1 MRKTP
6 EHVRRKVFQLWIEGY
21 TYRVISQKLNISLGS
36 IARIVDQFR
45 RKRPDI
51 DDLRLLNVQLR
62 KTGSN
67 LYDAL
72 RGATCIENL
81 NKLDLSVKEI
91 EDYKTLI
98 DSVSE
103 NQDVKPA
110 IFVKTAIKLMKLEAE
125 TGKTPTKIVKEFSEK
140 QRKIE
145 NLKKKRDSLKTEM
158 NSIDCELRTLKQEC
172 IKVERDH
179 TSVRKALNRS
189 IKSRRRLERL
199 GLDKVERLAEF
210 VESFESLGYDTK
222 EIKEL
227 GNLKNVLQEIQIDA
241 ATLENFIQE
250 KSQMN
255 RQLAGLR
262 EQVRVLGIEV
272 KNLERRR
279 FRIKR
284 ETEITKVV
292 STVLKT
298 QKTYVWCKRCGFTL
312 IVPLPTRLDVMYYS
326 MMNLAYTVTCNSCG
340 FVNQM
345 KPQEILANIGWMI
358 LE

>member
-6 EHVRRKVFQLWIEGY
+6 EHIRRKVFQLWIEGY
-21 TYRVISQKLNISLGS
+21 TYRAISQKLNISLGS
-36 IARIVDQFR
+36 ITRIMDQFR
-45 RKRPDI
+45 RRRPDI
-51 DDLRLLNVQLR
+51 DDLRLLNVQLK

-67 LYDAL
+67 LSDAL

-81 NKLDLSVKEI
+81 KKLGLSLKEI

-98 DSVSE
+98 DRVSE

-125 TGKTPTKIVKEFSEK
+125 TGKTPTEIVKEFSEK
-140 QRKIE
+140 QREIE
-145 NLKKKRDSLKTEM
+145 DLKKKRDSLKIEM
-158 NSIDCELRTLKQEC
+158 NAMDCELRTLKQEH
-172 IKVERDH
+172 IRVERNLA
-179 TSVRKALNRS
+179 SVRKALNRS
-189 IKSRRRLERL
+189 IKSQRRLERL

-210 VESFESLGYDTK
+210 VESYESLGYDAR

-227 GNLKNVLQEIQIDA
+227 GNLKNALQEIQVDA
-241 ATLENFIQE
+241 ATLKNFIHE

-255 RQLAGLR
+255 RQLARLR

-272 KNLERRR
+272 KGLERRR
-279 FRIKR
+279 FKVKR
-284 ETEITKVV
+284 EIEITKIV

-298 QKTYVWCKRCGFTL
+298 RKTYIWCKRCGFTL
-312 IVPLPTRLDVMYYS
+312 LMSLPSRLDLTYYNTIN
-326 MMNLAYTVTCNSCG
+326 MVYTVTCNSCG